1 MSDFDAFESSVPQE
15 EDPAAEFLAREQDQ
29 LAGLEDDGYVPAPQ
43 GGNDF
48 GFAEPVSSGDMFD
61 PMATDLQTDDSPPS
75 DLAEPSSLSEPMAQ
89 LELTETIDEP
99 QAEQTGFAAISQ
111 ADKQRQEPE
120 KIRLWR
126 EEQKKLLEE
135 KDAEAEKRK
144 AEWRKVAKHE
154 LEEWYKHRAE
164 QFEKTKISNREHE
177 EALIQERDE
186 SVPGHE
192 WERICRLCE
201 FNPKHSGNKK
211 DVSRMRS
218 ILLQLKQSPLV
229 R

>member
-48 GFAEPVSSGDMFD
+48 G
-61 PMATDLQTDDSPPS
+61 TDDSPPS

-144 AEWRKVAKHE
+144 AEWREVAKHE

>member
-1 MSDFDAFESSVPQE
+1 MSDFDAFESSAPQE

-29 LAGLEDDGYVPAPQ
+29 LAGLEDDGYMPAPQ

-61 PMATDLQTDDSPPS
+61 PIATEINADEAPQ
-75 DLAEPSSLSEPMAQ
+75 SEPQSEPQ
-89 LELTETIDEP
+89 LELSESDP
-99 QAEQTGFAAISQ
+99 QPEQTGFAAISQ

-144 AEWRKVAKHE
+144 AEWREVAKHE

>member
-15 EDPAAEFLAREQDQ
+15 EDPAADFLAREQDQ
-29 LAGLEDDGYVPAPQ
+29 LAGLEDDGYMPAPQ

-48 GFAEPVSSGDMFD
+48 GFAEPASNGGDMFD
-61 PMATDLQTDDSPPS
+61 PMSSGIPAEETHDFTEIATEPEPE
-75 DLAEPSSLSEPMAQ
+75 AEPQ
-89 LELTETIDEP
+89 V
-99 QAEQTGFAAISQ
+99 EQTGYSAISQ
-111 ADKQRQEPE
+111 ADKQQQEPE

-126 EEQKKLLEE
+126 EEQKQLLEE
-135 KDAEAEKRK
+135 KDAEAEKRS
-144 AEWRKVAKHE
+144 AEWREVAKHE

-164 QFEKTKISNREHE
+164 QFQKTKITNREHE
-177 EALIQERDE
+177 EALIEERDE

-192 WERICRLCE
+192 WERICRICE